1 MSWLDLG
8 HLQLAHMLLRQSW
21 AAIKPGHFWHL
32 LHVAGALLL
41 VVTLSGIA
49 ISGKTEVV
57 VSPLLV
63 VPTEVEHSLFKRPT
77 SAAGFL
83 ITLTGCDVEETEA
96 EGICMA
102 MAAIIML
109 LPDKVY
115 S

>member
-21 AAIKPGHFWHL
+21 AAMKPGHFWHL
-32 LHVAGALLL
+32 LHVAGVLLL

-49 ISGKTEVV
+49 ISGKTVV
-57 VSPLLV
+57 NPLLV
-63 VPTEVEHSLFKRPT
+63 VPNEVEHSFKRPT
-77 SAAGFL
+77 SAEGFL
-83 ITLTGCDVEETEA
+83 ITLTGCDVEEAET

>member
-1 MSWLDLG
+1 M
-8 HLQLAHMLLRQSW
+8 
-21 AAIKPGHFWHL
+21 
-32 LHVAGALLL
+32 L

-49 ISGKTEVV
+49 ISGKTVV
-57 VSPLLV
+57 NPLLV

-83 ITLTGCDVEETEA
+83 ITLTGCDVEEAEA